1 MASETRRRSTLR
13 HCQTFAEHF
22 ATLPYQSREA
32 KFRNIPPRKWK
43 YYTDLKVAGGYS
55 AGY

>member
-1 MASETRRRSTLR
+1 MASETRMRSTLR
-13 HCQTFAEHF
+13 HSQTFAEHF

-32 KFRNIPPRKWK
+32 KCRNISPRKWK

-55 AGY
+55 ASY